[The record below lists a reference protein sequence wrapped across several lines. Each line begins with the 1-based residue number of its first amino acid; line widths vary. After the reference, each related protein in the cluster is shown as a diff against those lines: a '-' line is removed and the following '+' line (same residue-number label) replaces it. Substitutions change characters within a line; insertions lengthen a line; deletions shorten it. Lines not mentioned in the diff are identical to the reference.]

1 VIDQVAATAPSTST
15 VAATPAP
22 TQTCF
27 RTSSD
32 MIRVR
37 SAKASRGASNSGRNR
52 TGVVSRALYALDVQ
66 AAIARCI
73 TVKHAAAHN
82 AAEILQRLAEVNAG
96 AAFGRA
102 LPFERMWRD
111 VQAGPIMP
119 MGSMAARQ
127 FVGATALG
135 VEVAPVAP

>member
-1 VIDQVAATAPSTST
+1 
-15 VAATPAP
+15 
-22 TQTCF
+22 
-27 RTSSD
+27 
-32 MIRVR
+32 
-37 SAKASRGASNSGRNR
+37 
-52 TGVVSRALYALDVQ
+52 
-66 AAIARCI
+66 
-73 TVKHAAAHN
+73 
-82 AAEILQRLAEVNAG
+82 VNAG

-119 MGSMAARQ
+119 MGSIAARQ